1 MIQIFVSVG
10 LFARAQRFRRTKP
23 RLRTCGTVGIPIR
36 RAGSGLRD
44 RARHFSWTQPVVTR
58 NKAATSS
65 GVKIS
70 DNVSGVAAK
79 GRLLSL

>member
-1 MIQIFVSVG
+1 M
-10 LFARAQRFRRTKP
+10 
-23 RLRTCGTVGIPIR
+23 R
-36 RAGSGLRD
+36 RAGNGLRD
-44 RARHFSWTQPVVTR
+44 RARHFSWTHPVVTR